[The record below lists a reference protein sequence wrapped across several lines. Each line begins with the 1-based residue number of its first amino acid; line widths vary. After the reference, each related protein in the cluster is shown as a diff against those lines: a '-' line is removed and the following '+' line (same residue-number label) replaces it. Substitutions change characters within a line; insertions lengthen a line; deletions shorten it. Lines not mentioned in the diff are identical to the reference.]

1 MAVTDFIVAI
11 ELGSSKITGIAGKK
25 NSDGSIYVLA
35 CASEDS
41 SSFIRKG
48 VIYNLNKT
56 AQSLTSI
63 INKLEGKLG
72 ATIAKVYVGIGGQS
86 LRTVKNT
93 VVRHLEGEN
102 TISEELVAEINDENI
117 QVPLIDLDILDVAPQ
132 EYRIGNNFQIDPVGV
147 LSNHIEGRF
156 LNIIARDSVKKNLE
170 KCFAQANIEV
180 ADYFISPIVTADVV
194 LSDTEK
200 RSGCAL
206 VDLGADTTT
215 VSVYKNNILRHLTVL
230 PIGGNSITR
239 DICNLQIEEAEAEQL
254 KKQYGSA
261 VNEPEAEGESPKTV
275 ELNDKRVI
283 EEKIL
288 NDIIEART
296 EEIVANIWNQIQ
308 VSGYETQLLAGIIL
322 TGGGANLKNIE
333 EVIRKKTKIEKIKIV
348 RSVLQGVKACE
359 PDMIKSDATYNTVL
373 GLMFAGE
380 DNCCKPEEVKP
391 VNSLLEDA
399 EEEGGAAVTLD
410 EAERKL
416 REEDRK
422 QREEEKRL
430 RKEQLEEEKR
440 RKKEEKKN
448 KKSWFDK
455 VKESGT
461 NALGTLFDDEDK

>member
-1 MAVTDFIVAI
+1 MAETDFIVAI
-11 ELGSSKITGIAGKK
+11 ELGSSRITGIAGKK
-25 NSDGSIYVLA
+25 KSDGSIYVLA

-63 INKLEGKLG
+63 INTLEGKLG

-102 TISEELVAEINDENI
+102 EITEELVAEINDENTA
-117 QVPLIDLDILDVAPQ
+117 VPLIDLEILDVVPQ

-156 LNIIARDSVKKNLE
+156 LNIIARDSVKANLI
-170 KCFAQANIEV
+170 KCFKQANITV
-180 ADYFISPIVTADVV
+180 ADYFISPLVSADVV

-239 DICNLQIEEAEAEQL
+239 DICNLQMEESEAERL
-254 KKQYGSA
+254 KQKYGSA
-261 VNEPEAEGESPKTV
+261 INEPEAEGEEPKTID
-275 ELNDKRVI
+275 LNDKRTV
-283 EEKIL
+283 EEKVL

-296 EEIVANIWNQIQ
+296 EEIIANVWNQIQ
-308 VSGYETQLLAGIIL
+308 MSGYDSQLLAGIIL
-322 TGGGANLKNIE
+322 TGGGANLRNME
-333 EVIRKKTKIEKIKIV
+333 DAIRKRTKIEKVKTI
-348 RSVLQGVKACE
+348 RSVLQGVKCYE
-359 PDMIKSDATYNTVL
+359 PDMIRNDSTFNVVL
-373 GLMFAGE
+373 GLLFAGE
-380 DNCCKPEEVKP
+380 ENCCKPEEVKP
-391 VNSLLEDA
+391 INSLFDEGQADNTSDRA
-399 EEEGGAAVTLD
+399 EEE
-410 EAERKL
+410 RK
-416 REEDRK
+416 
-422 QREEEKRL
+422 
-430 RKEQLEEEKR
+430 RKEDERRKKEEEEKR
-440 RKKEEKKN
+440 RRKEEKKN
-448 KKSWFDK
+448 RKGILDRWREAGS
-455 VKESGT
+455 
-461 NALGTLFDDEDK
+461 NALGQLFDDEEK

>member
-1 MAVTDFIVAI
+1 M
-11 ELGSSKITGIAGKK
+11 
-25 NSDGSIYVLA
+25 
-35 CASEDS
+35 
-41 SSFIRKG
+41 
-48 VIYNLNKT
+48 NKT

-239 DICNLQIEEAEAEQL
+239 DICNLQIEESEAEQL

-333 EVIRKKTKIEKIKIV
+333 EAF
-348 RSVLQGVKACE
+348 VKR
-359 PDMIKSDATYNTVL
+359 P
-373 GLMFAGE
+373 
-380 DNCCKPEEVKP
+380 
-391 VNSLLEDA
+391 
-399 EEEGGAAVTLD
+399 
-410 EAERKL
+410 R
-416 REEDRK
+416 
-422 QREEEKRL
+422 
-430 RKEQLEEEKR
+430 
-440 RKKEEKKN
+440 
-448 KKSWFDK
+448 
-455 VKESGT
+455 
-461 NALGTLFDDEDK
+461 

>member
-11 ELGSSKITGIAGKK
+11 ELGSSKITGIAGRK
-25 NSDGSIYVLA
+25 NSDGSMYVLA

-48 VIYNLNKT
+48 TIYNLNKT
-56 AQSLTSI
+56 AQSLTSL
-63 INKLEGKLG
+63 INKLEGKLN

-86 LRTVKNT
+86 LRSVKNT

-156 LNIIARDSVKKNLE
+156 LNIIARDSIKKNLE
-170 KCFAQANIEV
+170 RCFAQANIEV
-180 ADYFISPIVTADVV
+180 ADYFISPMVMADVV
-194 LSDTEK
+194 LSDAEK

-239 DICNLQIEEAEAEQL
+239 DICNLQIEEPEAEQL
-254 KKQYGSA
+254 KRKYGSA
-261 VNEPEAEGESPKTV
+261 VSEPTVEGEEPKTIK
-275 ELNDKRVI
+275 LNDQRVI
-283 EEKIL
+283 EEKVL
-288 NDIIEART
+288 NDIVEART
-296 EEIVANIWNQIQ
+296 EEIIANVWNQIQ
-308 VSGYETQLLAGIIL
+308 MSGYETQLLAGIIL

-333 EVIRKKTKIEKIKIV
+333 DAVRKRSKVEKVRTV

-359 PDMIKSDATYNTVL
+359 PDMVKSDATYNTIL
-373 GLMFAGE
+373 GLLFAGE
-380 DNCCKPEEVKP
+380 ENCCKPQEVKP
-391 VNSLLEDA
+391 VSSLFDE
-399 EEEGGAAVTLD
+399 EKEEGNSNLTPD

-416 REEDRK
+416 RDGGKK
-422 QREEEKRL
+422 QREEEQRL
-430 RKEQLEEEKR
+430 RKEQAEEEKR

-448 KKSWFDK
+448 RKSWFDK
-455 VKESGT
+455 VKESG
-461 NALGTLFDDEDK
+461 ADAIGKLFDDEDK

>member
-11 ELGSSKITGIAGKK
+11 ELGSSKITGIAGRK

-48 VIYNLNKT
+48 TIYNLNKT
-56 AQSLTSI
+56 AQSLTSL

-86 LRTVKNT
+86 LRSVKNT

-117 QVPLIDLDILDVAPQ
+117 QVPLIDLDILDVVPQ

-156 LNIIARDSVKKNLE
+156 LNIIARDTVKKNLE
-170 KCFAQANIEV
+170 RCFAQANIEV
-180 ADYFISPIVTADVV
+180 ADYFISPMVTADVV
-194 LSDTEK
+194 LSDAEK

-230 PIGGNSITR
+230 PIGGKSITR
-239 DICNLQIEEAEAEQL
+239 DICNLQIEEPEAEQL
-254 KKQYGSA
+254 KKKYGSA
-261 VNEPEAEGESPKTV
+261 LSEPAVEGEEPKTI
-275 ELNDKRVI
+275 ELSDKRVI
-283 EEKIL
+283 EEKVL
-288 NDIIEART
+288 NDIVEART
-296 EEIVANIWNQIQ
+296 EEIIANVWNQIQ
-308 VSGYETQLLAGIIL
+308 MSGYETQLLAGIIL

-333 EVIRKKTKIEKIKIV
+333 DAVRKRSKIDKVRSV

-359 PDMIKSDATYNTVL
+359 PDMVKLDATYNTIV
-373 GLMFAGE
+373 GLLFAGE
-380 DNCCKPEEVKP
+380 DNCCKPQEVKP
-391 VNSLLEDA
+391 LDALFGDTKDETNSN
-399 EEEGGAAVTLD
+399 VSQN
-410 EAERKL
+410 EAERK
-416 REEDRK
+416 R
-422 QREEEKRL
+422 QEEEKK
-430 RKEQLEEEKR
+430 RKED
-440 RKKEEKKN
+440 EKKKKN
-448 KKSWFDK
+448 RKSWFDK
-455 VKESGT
+455 VKESG
-461 NALGTLFDDEDK
+461 ADAIGKLFDDEDK